1 LQEFLES
8 HGWKVQVTYPKD
20 YAEKLDLSRITKNY
34 VTGMT
39 LFDHQHGALHA
50 LLACVNGCVRL
61 PTGSGKTLVIAVGA
75 RFLWEECKMRS
86 LVITSRRDLI
96 GQTIRA
102 FNKVYGGDL
111 RVGQAGDGIKD
122 FEGAHVVVG
131 SAQTMIGYAP
141 RVKKTKKGMR
151 AIPADEGLATILR
164 TFQVLWMDECHRSSS
179 DSWTTIASASRA
191 VRRYGLSGTPLK
203 NNDLVDARMMGCT
216 GPLRFSV
223 QSDELV
229 GIGLCAKPRI
239 VMLMS
244 ENISGPDLPSQIRV
258 FTNSKTG
265 KSIRVT
271 VPMPYKEAYVK
282 GYVENVHHNTAV
294 IRATAWLADNGRK
307 VLLIA
312 RRKEHFLTLKKMLED
327 QGIEFTAAWGETA
340 TSDRERAKNDF
351 IKSNGSVLLATTI
364 FDEGTDIP
372 GIDAIVLAEGVKVN
386 TNSLQRLGRGMR
398 KKDGW
403 NEVWVIDIVPTCHKT
418 LMEHS
423 LARCE
428 TYEDEGHEVTIL
440 TDWPPMDAEYDSS
453 LLPFADLTR

>member
-1 LQEFLES
+1 
-8 HGWKVQVTYPKD
+8 
-20 YAEKLDLSRITKNY
+20 
-34 VTGMT
+34 
-39 LFDHQHGALHA
+39 
-50 LLACVNGCVRL
+50 
-61 PTGSGKTLVIAVGA
+61 
-75 RFLWEECKMRS
+75 
-86 LVITSRRDLI
+86 
-96 GQTIRA
+96 
-102 FNKVYGGDL
+102 
-111 RVGQAGDGIKD
+111 
-122 FEGAHVVVG
+122 
-131 SAQTMIGYAP
+131 
-141 RVKKTKKGMR
+141 
-151 AIPADEGLATILR
+151 
-164 TFQVLWMDECHRSSS
+164 
-179 DSWTTIASASRA
+179 
-191 VRRYGLSGTPLK
+191 
-203 NNDLVDARMMGCT
+203 
-216 GPLRFSV
+216 
-223 QSDELV
+223 
-229 GIGLCAKPRI
+229 
-239 VMLMS
+239 
-244 ENISGPDLPSQIRV
+244 
-258 FTNSKTG
+258 
-265 KSIRVT
+265 
-271 VPMPYKEAYVK
+271 MPYKEAYVK